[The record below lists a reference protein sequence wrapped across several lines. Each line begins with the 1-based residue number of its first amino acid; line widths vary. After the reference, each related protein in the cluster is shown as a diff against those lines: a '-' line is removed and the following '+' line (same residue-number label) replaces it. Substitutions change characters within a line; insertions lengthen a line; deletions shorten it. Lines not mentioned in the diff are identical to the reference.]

1 MQDQQEEEEEDDPCA
16 ICNESLPKLSS
27 NLTRMTCCGKAT
39 HDKCHDNIYASS
51 MSDEQKSRCIMCRT
65 KHAAAGSKEEI
76 DRLRRWV
83 EKGKAWAQSILGQRY
98 RDGVGVEQSHQQ
110 ARELYELAAS
120 QGCASAQFNLG
131 NMYQH
136 GDGVDQNYERA
147 AEYYKAA
154 ARQGMA

>member
-27 NLTRMTCCGKAT
+27 NLTCMICCGKAT

-120 QGCASAQFNLG
+120 QGEARDGGGNLEAL
-131 NMYQH
+131 N
-136 GDGVDQNYERA
+136 
-147 AEYYKAA
+147 
-154 ARQGMA
+154 